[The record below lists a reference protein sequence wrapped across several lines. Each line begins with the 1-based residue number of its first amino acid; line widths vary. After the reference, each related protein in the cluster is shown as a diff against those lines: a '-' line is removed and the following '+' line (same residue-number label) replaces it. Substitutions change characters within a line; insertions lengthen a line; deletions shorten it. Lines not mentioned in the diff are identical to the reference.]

1 MRAAAVSAVSELEP
15 SMCAGLGSKTVDCA
29 GAGLF
34 PDYRLLGVSKEFMR
48 CRLCGARKCVLG
60 FQHGP
65 TGP

>member
-1 MRAAAVSAVSELEP
+1 
-15 SMCAGLGSKTVDCA
+15 MCAGLGSKTVDCA